1 MADNPK
7 AAWPK
12 TPDGT
17 TDWQVVFEDP
27 TAGFIPIVLT
37 GQSPDAIKMAATVI
51 IQKLFTRRN
60 DVDLCAQYITRL
72 GDIITSANGKM
83 DVIGTAVSGLL
94 REIKDERIELA
105 RVYVERKKA
114 GAALDRR
121 ASLWWK
127 IDKILRPKILIPL
140 GLLLVASLAGLV
152 FMMLQSTLVPA
163 PEIDPNKPQTSL
175 TAPSVE
181 FAPELAPED
190 GAPDAKPLPIWF
202 KTVSWPLAT
211 AHTSDRPQ
219 YYSVTLFVKNWD
231 HKIDVCR
238 RLPTVMDRFYLAFN
252 DAMPPYRAARKKEM
266 QAVERVIKDSINRLL
281 PANYVIDAKVARYG
295 TREFHVASRP
305 PYCKSPSS
313 WNAEN

>member
-27 TAGFIPIVLT
+27 AAGFIPLVLK

-60 DVDLCAQYITRL
+60 DADLCAQFITRL
-72 GDIITSANGKM
+72 GDIITTANGDM
-83 DVIGTAVSGLL
+83 ERIRLSVGVLL

-114 GAALDRR
+114 GAAIDRR

-127 IDKILRPKILIPL
+127 IDKLLQPKILIPM
-140 GLLLVASLAGLV
+140 GGVLVSVLAALV
-152 FMMLQSTLVPA
+152 FMMLQSTLGPTSEVA
-163 PEIDPNKPQTSL
+163 RGTTSTEPQ
-175 TAPSVE
+175 PK
-181 FAPELAPED
+181 FAPEVGTGASPEVD
-190 GAPDAKPLPIWF
+190 DPYAKPLPIWF
-202 KTVSWPLAT
+202 KTLRWPLT
-211 AHTSDRPQ
+211 KAHTTDRPQ
-219 YYSVTLFVKNWD
+219 YYSATLYVKNWD
-231 HKIDVCR
+231 QKIEVCR

-252 DAMPPYRAARKKEM
+252 DAMPPQRAARKKEM
-266 QAVERVIKDSINRLL
+266 RAVERIIKDSINRLL
-281 PANYVIDAKVARYG
+281 PANYVQDVTVARYG
-295 TREFHVASRP
+295 TKDFRVASRP
-305 PYCKSPSS
+305 PYCKSP
-313 WNAEN
+313 NY

>member
-27 TAGFIPIVLT
+27 TAGFIPMVLK
-37 GQSPDAIKMAATVI
+37 GQSPDAVKMAATVI

-60 DVDLCAQYITRL
+60 DTDLCTQYITRL
-72 GDIITSANGKM
+72 DDIVTSANGNM
-83 DVIGTAVSGLL
+83 DAVNKAVSGLL

-121 ASLWWK
+121 ASVWWK
-127 IDKILRPKILIPL
+127 IDKILQPKILIPL
-140 GLLLVASLAGLV
+140 GGLLVAALAGLV
-152 FMMLQSTLVPA
+152 FMMLQTTLSPTAKVARDA
-163 PEIDPNKPQTSL
+163 PKTSL
-175 TAPSVE
+175 TGPIIGIAPDQPLE
-181 FAPELAPED
+181 AED
-190 GAPDAKPLPIWF
+190 PDAKPIPIWF
-202 KTVSWPLAT
+202 KSLRWPLST
-211 AHTSDRPQ
+211 AHTTDRPQ
-219 YYSVTLFVKNWD
+219 YYSVTLYVKKWD

-252 DAMPPYRAARKKEM
+252 DTLPPRRAAKKKEM

-281 PANYVIDAKVARYG
+281 PASYVIDAKVARYG

-305 PYCKSPSS
+305 PYCKSP
-313 WNAEN
+313 NN

>member
-27 TAGFIPIVLT
+27 TAGFIPMVLK

-60 DVDLCAQYITRL
+60 DVDLCAQFITRL
-72 GDIITSANGKM
+72 GDIVTSADGNM
-83 DVIGTAVSGLL
+83 ATIGTAVSGLL

-105 RVYVERKKA
+105 RVYIERKKA

-127 IDKILRPKILIPL
+127 IDKILHPKVLIPL
-140 GLLLVASLAGLV
+140 GIVLVASLAGLV
-152 FMMLQSTLVPA
+152 FMMLQSTLSPQASPKADVAQGA
-163 PEIDPNKPQTSL
+163 PKTSL
-175 TAPSVE
+175 TGPMIGVIPDQPLEA
-181 FAPELAPED
+181 D
-190 GAPDAKPLPIWF
+190 DPDAEPIPIWF
-202 KTVSWPLAT
+202 KTLRWPLISDDT
-211 AHTSDRPQ
+211 ANRPQ
-219 YYSVTLFVKNWD
+219 YYSVTLYVKNWD

-238 RLPTVMDRFYLAFN
+238 RLPTVMDRFYQAMN
-252 DAMPPYRAARKKEM
+252 DAMPPSRVAKKKEM
-266 QAVERVIKDSINRLL
+266 RAAERVIKDSINRLL
-281 PANYVIDAKVARYG
+281 PASYVIDAKLARYG

-305 PYCKSPSS
+305 PYCKSP
-313 WNAEN
+313 N